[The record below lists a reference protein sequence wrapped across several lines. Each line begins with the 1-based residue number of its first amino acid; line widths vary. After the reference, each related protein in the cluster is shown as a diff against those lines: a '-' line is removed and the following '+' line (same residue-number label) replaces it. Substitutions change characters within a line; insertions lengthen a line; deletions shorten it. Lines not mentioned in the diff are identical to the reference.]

1 VGQPGFV
8 HWLIGVRLWCGMV
21 LVQCGVVWYS
31 VVRTLDIAHLLVL
44 VLPPLQSVSLV
55 LSHWLIGLDWFDLL
69 RL

>member
-1 VGQPGFV
+1 
-8 HWLIGVRLWCGMV
+8 MV